1 MKHESVA
8 QNAPNHEEAYLN
20 ELVEVTAK
28 KAVKAHDN
36 SERFNEL
43 IEDAQNEAES
53 YGAASG
59 KIYDRVMA
67 KVVDLEAKARSK
79 RDSEAI
85 KQYKGR
91 VILIDKK
98 YRPAND
104 NGQYGT
110 VGDDEKDPD
119 EMEDDEKKKRL
130 SHAPAG
136 LHKKTKVT
144 VKNRLLWRNKR
155 LDVQEL
161 DELMKQVEEKE
172 AEIRKYELRIKLL
185 KVSQKNTRKLAKD
198 MAGFIQDS
206 QGNWFTSGEWVRV
219 AARSLKQEAGKHYDE
234 KNTVKALAKAQKK
247 NEGKKSELKMAM
259 EEITTLQD
267 RGLGIFKANFGS
279 KEDPESEIGLLLA
292 NKAEMDPEE
301 YDKDIKALRERVR
314 KFGEK
319 NGIIYMEY
327 YLNQVLGIK
336 PGVMQVM
343 PSEANQYK
351 TIEDKTAYTVPVDK
365 KEIAA
370 EKFAVAKR
378 WKEFFGTDPLSGE
391 VEGLIM
397 KLRNNNTEFL
407 NWLRKDPNVD
417 LPKDDPDVIVLK
429 FLFTGKLDGKKGAL
443 NEDFFVTPINPDNIL
458 KVVKE
463 VEKYMQKGKG
473 GSVDELNKYFEDL
486 MNISQQSAAKKDD
499 SPAARLQGLGMKGM
513 NLITHFDY
521 LKRLIDTS
529 PAVITEPVV
538 VEAPAPTVPDLFDT
552 PTVAKESVP
561 VPVKIADGLNY
572 VPQAPASFKLSKDFI
587 ASFGAPKQPATPTP
601 AAVPDSSAATSAPTP
616 APAPLADAATAG
628 KTTDERIAITKDE
641 LSKPP
646 TASKPAPVQSAAPE
660 AKAQSSEP
668 TTKKS

>member
-1 MKHESVA
+1 MEHKSTA

-28 KAVKAHDN
+28 KAVKAHDK

-43 IEDAQNEAES
+43 IEDAQKEAES
-53 YGAASG
+53 YGADSE

-98 YRPAND
+98 YHPAND
-104 NGQYGT
+104 DGQYSDI
-110 VGDDEKDPD
+110 GDDETDPD
-119 EMEDDEKKKRL
+119 KMDDEAKQKRL

-161 DELMKQVEEKE
+161 DELMKKVEEEE
-172 AEIRKYELRIKLL
+172 AEIKKHELRIKLL

-206 QGNWFTSGEWVRV
+206 QGNWFTSGEWVRF

-247 NEGKKSELKMAM
+247 IKGRQEELKMAM

-267 RGLGIFKANFGS
+267 RGLGIFKEAFGS

-292 NKAEMDPEE
+292 NKDSAE

-336 PGVMQVM
+336 PGVMQV
-343 PSEANQYK
+343 SATEARGNIKLENK
-351 TIEDKTAYTVPVDK
+351 TGYTVPVDK

-378 WKEFFGTDPLSGE
+378 WKEIFGTDPLSGE
-391 VEGLIM
+391 VEGLIT

-407 NWLRKDPNVD
+407 NFLKNEANME
-417 LPKDDPDVIVLK
+417 LPKNDPRVIVLK
-429 FLFTGKLDGKKGAL
+429 FLFTGKLGENKQGLDKNFL
-443 NEDFFVTPINPDNIL
+443 VTPINPDNIL

-463 VEKYMQKGKG
+463 VEKYWQKVK
-473 GSVDELNKYFEDL
+473 SVDELNKYFESL
-486 MNISQQSAAKKDD
+486 INISQQKTADADK
-499 SPAARLQGLGMKGM
+499 SPAARLQKLGMKGM

-521 LKRLIDTS
+521 LKQLIDTS

-552 PTVAKESVP
+552 PAVIP
-561 VPVKIADGLNY
+561 
-572 VPQAPASFKLSKDFI
+572 
-587 ASFGAPKQPATPTP
+587 P
-601 AAVPDSSAATSAPTP
+601 AAVPDLSAATSAP
-616 APAPLADAATAG
+616 APAPLADNG
-628 KTTDERIAITKDE
+628 V
-641 LSKPP
+641 LSQPP
-646 TASKPAPVQSAAPE
+646 TASEPAPEASAKSPEPAPVQPTAPE
-660 AKAQSSEP
+660 AKAQSPEP
-668 TTKKS
+668 TTKMSKKILNAGKNAARSALTNILNRIK